1 MDRDAAEVLAI
12 NALGFLAADP
22 DRIEAFLAL
31 AGVSPSELRR
41 SAGSPEFLAGVMDHL
56 MQNESLLLQ
65 FCAERGLDPT
75 EPARA
80 RRQLPGAS
88 LDY

>member
-1 MDRDAAEVLAI
+1 MERDTAEVMAI
-12 NALGFLAADP
+12 NALGFLASDA
-22 DRIEAFLAL
+22 DRIEAFLSL

-41 SAGSPEFLAGVMDHL
+41 SAGSAEFLAGVLDHL
-56 MQNESLLLQ
+56 LQNESLLLE
-65 FCAERGLDPT
+65 FCTTQGLDPT

>member
-12 NALGFLAADP
+12 NALGFLAADA
-22 DRIEAFLAL
+22 DRIEAFLSL

-56 MQNESLLLQ
+56 LQNEGLLLD
-65 FCAERGLDPT
+65 FEYGVDPT

-88 LDY
+88 FDY

>member
-1 MDRDAAEVLAI
+1 MDRDTAEVLAI
-12 NALGFLAADP
+12 NALGFLAADA

-56 MQNESLLLQ
+56 LQNEGLLLE
-65 FCAERGLDPT
+65 FCTEQGIDPT
-75 EPARA
+75 DPARA

-88 LDY
+88 FDY